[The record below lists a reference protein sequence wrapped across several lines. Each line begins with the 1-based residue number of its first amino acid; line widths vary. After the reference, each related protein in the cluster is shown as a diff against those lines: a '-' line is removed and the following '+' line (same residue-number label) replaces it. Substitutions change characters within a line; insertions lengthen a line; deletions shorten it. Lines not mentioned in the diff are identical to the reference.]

1 MSLSALKNTKPWD
14 ALERAIALA
23 MNAHIGQ
30 RDKAGQPYILHLLR
44 VMESVSDP
52 FEKQA
57 GVLHDYLEDTAGTVD
72 ELRRNEISDSAIQ
85 AIILLTRVEGQSY
98 CDYVIELNRNAIAKQ
113 AKLADL
119 EDNYRIGRVA
129 YRAGHETEDA
139 MRMQRYA
146 LSYQFLKQ
154 AIGEHEYR
162 DRMQCL
168 E

>member
-1 MSLSALKNTKPWD
+1 MCPH
-14 ALERAIALA
+14 RA
-23 MNAHIGQ
+23 Q
-30 RDKAGQPYILHLLR
+30 
-44 VMESVSDP
+44 
-52 FEKQA
+52 
-57 GVLHDYLEDTAGTVD
+57 LEDTAGTVD

-98 CDYVIELNRNAIAKQ
+98 CDYVIELSRNAIAKQ

-146 LSYQFLKQ
+146 LCYQFLKQ

>member
-1 MSLSALKNTKPWD
+1 MNTQPWD
-14 ALERAIALA
+14 ALERAIVLA
-23 MNAHIGQ
+23 VNAHLGQ
-30 RDKAGQPYILHLLR
+30 RDKAGKPYILHLLR

-57 GVLHDYLEDTAGTVD
+57 AVLHDYLEDTTGTVD

-85 AIILLTRVEGQSY
+85 AIILLTRAQGQSY
-98 CDYVIELNRNAIAKQ
+98 CDYVIALSRDTIAKQ

-139 MRMQRYA
+139 MRMQHYA

-162 DRMQCL
+162 DRMRCL
-168 E
+168 K